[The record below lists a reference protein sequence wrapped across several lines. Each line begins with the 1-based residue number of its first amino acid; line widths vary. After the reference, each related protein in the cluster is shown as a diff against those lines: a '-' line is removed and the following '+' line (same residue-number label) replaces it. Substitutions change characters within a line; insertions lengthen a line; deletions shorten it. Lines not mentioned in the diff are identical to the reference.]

1 MFNCENLLLNVVL
14 LLLLFKFFQTIDSTL
29 IKNKKNNPKYKSK
42 KIEQFV
48 ENFEFNNEDMYKLKY
63 TDLKNINELAK
74 STKKNLLTS
83 LTSLNGQNNIKNLYK
98 FPLYSVD
105 RHNWSQL
112 FLPKIKL
119 NTYNNE
125 EYYKKFSEN

>member
-1 MFNCENLLLNVVL
+1 MFNGENLLLNIVL
-14 LLLLFKFFQTIDSTL
+14 LLLLFKFFQIMDLTL
-29 IKNKKNNPKYKSK
+29 IKNKKKNPKYKSK
-42 KIEQFV
+42 KIEQFA

-63 TDLKNINELAK
+63 TDLKNINELVK

-105 RHNWSQL
+105 RQNWSQL